1 MRERRVDV
9 GDGEL
14 SVTEFGPAEAPAVL
28 LVHGITSSSR
38 AWLAVA
44 RHRPEL
50 RLVAPDLRGR
60 ARSSHLP
67 PSTGL
72 RNHAADLARVIDQ
85 LELGAVPVIGHSMGA
100 FVAVA
105 LAAQRPDVVASL
117 VLVDGGLPLE
127 RPAGDVLGPIS
138 ARLAREF
145 ATFEE
150 AREFWHAHPAF
161 AGREVPDLDT
171 YSDYDLGGEPPHL
184 RPAATAEAIAA
195 DALDLYGPDWY
206 LEALHGL
213 RGEVPLLRAPRGLL
227 DEPGGLYPGLPRHP
241 PLVPAVTVTDVA
253 DTNHAPLNHYT
264 IVMTDPG
271 AGIVARSLTP

>member
-1 MRERRVDV
+1 MRGPALRERTVDV
-9 GDGEL
+9 GDGDL
-14 SVTEFGPAEAPAVL
+14 AVTEFGPVDGPVVL
-28 LVHGITSSSR
+28 LVHGITANSR

-44 RHRPEL
+44 RHRPDL

-72 RNHAADLARVIDQ
+72 RQHAADLARVLDQ
-85 LELGAVPVIGHSMGA
+85 LGVGPVPVAGHSMGA

-105 LAAQRPDVVASL
+105 LAAARPDAVASL
-117 VLVDGGLPLE
+117 LLIDGGLPLE

-145 ATFEE
+145 VTYEE

-161 AGREVPDLDT
+161 RDADAPDLDA
-171 YSDYDLGGEPPHL
+171 YSDYDLAGVPPHL
-184 RPAATAEAIAA
+184 RPATTAEGIAA

-206 LEALHGL
+206 LEALGGL
-213 RGEVPLLRAPRGLL
+213 SGGIPLLRAPRGLL
-227 DEPGGLYPGLPRHP
+227 DEPGGLYPGLPPHP
-241 PLVPAVTVTDVA
+241 VPAVTVTDVPG
-253 DTNHAPLNHYT
+253 TNHYT
-264 IVMTDPG
+264 IVMSDPG
-271 AGIVARSLTP
+271 AGIVAASIAP